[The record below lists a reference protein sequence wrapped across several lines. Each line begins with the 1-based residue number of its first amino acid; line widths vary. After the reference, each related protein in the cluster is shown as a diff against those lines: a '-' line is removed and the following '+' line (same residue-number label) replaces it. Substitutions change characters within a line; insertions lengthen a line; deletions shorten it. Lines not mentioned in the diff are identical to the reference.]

1 VNDGSRWYRKRSSK
15 NVQEITDLS
24 ISKENG
30 GLSSARNAGITISKG
45 EYILPLDADDILHK
59 II

>member
-1 VNDGSRWYRKRSSK
+1 MTVVQMIQKAQKWYK
-15 NVQEITDLS
+15 EITDLS

-30 GLSSARNAGITISKG
+30 GLSSARNAELQLVKENIFYLWTQMIF
-45 EYILPLDADDILHK
+45 YIM

>member
-1 VNDGSRWYRKRSSK
+1 MTV
-15 NVQEITDLS
+15 VQITESVAQKWCTRITDLS

-45 EYILPLDADDILHK
+45 EYILPWTQMIFYM